1 MGVSSQTGEFQMALT
16 QQEITNIKNDLAS
29 AGIEELNYTLETYPE
44 VMKLIEAEIAKRDP
58 NKPEQLDLFQ

>member
-1 MGVSSQTGEFQMALT
+1 MALT